1 MTPVPADIPATI
13 QLPAAHRVHGLD
25 WLRAVAAVL
34 VVALHAGI
42 AYTRHPFPGLAWP
55 THEPDPSGI
64 VDATT
69 WWINGW
75 IMPAFLIMG
84 GFVATPLLD
93 RLGPGEFARHRTRRL
108 LLPFLFGCLVILPL
122 DFYIWL
128 LGWVIDD
135 RIPIKKLRSLKL
147 GPAGEDIWGVGHL
160 WFLQYL
166 LLFSLAAA
174 LIAARTSRIP
184 FRLKLSSMAGR
195 ATWLLF
201 PLLAALPG
209 ALVLYWQ
216 PRIVIGFRHS
226 WYPLLANLLY
236 YAPCFA
242 AGWWLQRRVR
252 AGDDVTRSAWTQLG
266 LSLIVFAALLPMIR
280 QHVAAEWT
288 GADRLILTTLFSTFA
303 WLSAWGWVCLSLKPC
318 ATPPRWIGY
327 LSAASL
333 WIYLA
338 HHPAVGLAQVALM
351 RVNFAPG
358 AKFGITFAAATAL
371 SLLTYEACV
380 RRTWIGALLNGRR
393 EARTTPI
400 SARRPALPLRRAA

>member
-1 MTPVPADIPATI
+1 MASATESPTSI
-13 QLPAAHRVHGLD
+13 LPASQPRYHGLD
-25 WLRAVAAVL
+25 WLRAAAALL
-34 VVALHAGI
+34 VIALHAGI
-42 AYTRHPFPGLAWP
+42 AYTLNPFPGLAWP
-55 THEPDPSGI
+55 THEPDPGGF
-64 VDATT
+64 VDAAT

-75 IMPAFLIMG
+75 IMPAFFIMG
-84 GFVATPLLD
+84 GFVAAPMLD
-93 RLGPGEFARHRTRRL
+93 RLGPAEFARTRTRRL
-108 LLPFLFGCLVILPL
+108 LLPFLFGCVLILPL

-147 GPAGEDIWGVGHL
+147 GPAGQDIWGVGHL

-174 LIAARTSRIP
+174 VIAARRSGALARLALPRLSNRWGLFLIP
-184 FRLKLSSMAGR
+184 V
-195 ATWLLF
+195 LL
-201 PLLAALPG
+201 ALPG
-209 ALVLYWQ
+209 ACVLYFQ

-226 WYPLLANLLY
+226 WYPLAANVLY

-252 AGDDVTRSAWTQLG
+252 EGIDLARTAWLHLG
-266 LSLIVFAALLPMIR
+266 LSVIAFTVLLPWVR
-280 QHVAAEWT
+280 QHVAGEWT
-288 GADRLILTTLFSTFA
+288 GTDRLLLTTLFSTFA

-318 ATPPRWIGY
+318 PPPPRWVGY

-338 HHPAVGLAQVALM
+338 HHPAVGLTQVALM
-351 RVNFAPG
+351 RVPLKPS
-358 AKFGITFAAATAL
+358 AKFAITFAAATAL

-393 EARTTPI
+393 ETRNAPADPAA
-400 SARRPALPLRRAA
+400 SASTIRRAA